1 MAWQRG
7 QRELINLKV
16 GFAVLLALLVLI
28 FASLWGQDLLR
39 SGRAQKITVVFD
51 SGFGL
56 STGDPVLVA
65 GVKMGQVTGISLTD
79 DNRVAVALRIDN
91 NVKIYTTSFFTIESE
106 GLIGSRFIN
115 VTSLMGGTVL
125 APSDTLFGGNAASL
139 NDIFRNIQRLAG
151 RVDEL
156 IVTIQAVLT
165 DEGVRQKISRTYDNF
180 NQTISLLNRV
190 VVDNQDMVR
199 ESIENLGSV
208 VSNVNMALV
217 NNMDDLELALK
228 SIRGAGDQFAL
239 ATTTVDSLSGALRDL
254 VVRFTAGQ
262 GTFWRVTE
270 SDSLYIHMI
279 TTFAHLDSLIID
291 IMKNPKKY
299 VKLSI
304 F

>member
-7 QRELINLKV
+7 QRELTNLKV
-16 GFAVLLALLVLI
+16 GSAVLLALLILI

-39 SGRAQKITVVFD
+39 AGRTHRITVVFD

-65 GVKMGQVTGISLTD
+65 GVKMGQVSRISLTG
-79 DNRVAVALRIDN
+79 DNRVAVELRIDN
-91 NVKIYTTSFFTIESE
+91 DVEIYTTSLFTIESE

-115 VTSLMGGTVL
+115 VTSIPGGTVL
-125 APSDTLFGGNAASL
+125 APTDTLFGGNAASL

-165 DEGVRQKISRTYDNF
+165 DDEVRQKISQTYDNF
-180 NQTISLLNRV
+180 NQTITLLNQV
-190 VVDNQDMVR
+190 VIDNQDMVR

-208 VSNVNMALV
+208 VANVNQALV

-228 SIRGAGDQFAL
+228 SVRGAGDQFSV

-262 GTFWRVTE
+262 GTFWRVAE
-270 SDSLYIHMI
+270 SDSLYINMI
-279 TTFAHLDSLIID
+279 TTFAHLDSLITD
-291 IMKNPKKY
+291 IMENPKKY

>member
-16 GFAVLLALLVLI
+16 GSAVLLALLVLI

-39 SGRAQKITVVFD
+39 SGRAHKITVVFE

-65 GVKMGQVTGISLTD
+65 GVKMGQVTGIALTP
-79 DNRVAVALRIDN
+79 DNRVAVALRIASE
-91 NVKIYTTSFFTIESE
+91 VSIYTTSLFTIESE

-115 VTSLMGGTVL
+115 VTSIPGGSVL
-125 APSDTLFGGNAASL
+125 AASDTLFGGNAASL

-156 IVTIQAVLT
+156 IVTIQGVLT
-165 DEGVRQKISRTYDNF
+165 DQGVREKISQTYDNF
-180 NQTISLLNRV
+180 NQTINLLNQV

-199 ESIENLGSV
+199 ESIESLSSV

-217 NNMDDLELALK
+217 NNMDDLELALQ
-228 SIRGAGDQFAL
+228 SIKGAGDQFTL

-262 GTFWRVTE
+262 GTFWRVAE
-270 SDSLYIHMI
+270 SDSLYVNMV
-279 TTFAHLDSLIID
+279 TTIAHLDSLILD
-291 IMKNPKKY
+291 IINNPRKY